1 MAHVIT
7 AVKGAEADH
16 VAIKTALLSVSDKAG
31 LVELGAALAA
41 RGVTLLSTGGT
52 AKALRDAGLAVTD
65 VSDHTGFPEIQDGA
79 SRGEE
84 RRRRRPYLKRSGGT
98 AHSRGPSTA
107 IPRAPQPRPPP
118 PTAGRVKTL
127 HHKIHGGLLGV
138 RGNAQHEA
146 DMAAHGIAPID
157 LVVVNLYA
165 FEATVAKVRLCVGL
179 CAAARGGSTAPAPCH
194 ALPHARAVGTTH
206 HSPAHS
212 SAAQCSH
219 TPLHFL
225 PTLHCT
231 YHPPTTALLT
241 HPPLYYSPTR
251 HCTTHPPT
259 LPPPAP
265 LRHARAGLG
274 L

>member
-41 RGVTLLSTGGT
+41 RGVKLLSTGGT

-84 RRRRRPYLKRSGGT
+84 RRRRRPYLERRGT
-98 AHSRGPSTA
+98 HSSRPLHRHH
-107 IPRAPQPRPPP
+107 PRAPQPHPPP

-127 HHKIHGGLLGV
+127 HPKIHGGLLGV

-194 ALPHARAVGTTH
+194 ALPHARAIGAAH

-219 TPLHFL
+219 TPLHCL
-225 PTLHCT
+225 PTHHCT
-231 YHPPTTALLT
+231 SHQLT
-241 HPPLYYSPTR
+241 HPPPV
-251 HCTTHPPT
+251 
-259 LPPPAP
+259 P
-265 LRHARAGLG
+265 LRRARAGLG